1 MSGTPWAVARLLQLP
16 ARGRLLVATDLQ
28 GNLKDFEALARH
40 FRAAGE
46 DAHLVLTGDLVHGPD
61 DETAAA
67 WPEHLG
73 SPYVDESGALMDA
86 FLEEQKRAP
95 GRVHCLLGNHDHA
108 HLGGPVTSKFHDD
121 EAGVLEMRLGP
132 ERAQRLQ
139 ELIATFPLVATAPCG
154 AVMLHAAPS
163 AEIKHARQLEDI
175 DLKGYESFDIE
186 RFMKVPVLGA
196 LLWSRMATAEQ
207 SKKFLK
213 AFGATIAL
221 YGHDVVREGFER
233 VGEDQLCFSTSFGL
247 FDENKVYVQLDLAA
261 KYPNVQALRVGQEIL
276 PLY

>member
-1 MSGTPWAVARLLQLP
+1 MPRLLELP

-28 GNLKDFEALARH
+28 GNLKDFQALARH
-40 FRAAGE
+40 FRAAGD
-46 DAHLVLTGDLVHGPD
+46 DAHLLITGDLVHGPD

-73 SPYVDESGALMDA
+73 TAYTDESGALMDA
-86 FLEEQKRAP
+86 FLEEQRRAP

-108 HLGGPVTSKFHDD
+108 HVGGPVTSKFHDD
-121 EAGVLEMRLGP
+121 EAGVLESKLGP
-132 ERAQRLQ
+132 EATQRLQ
-139 ELIATFPLVATAPCG
+139 ALISTFPLVARAPCG

-163 AEIKHARQLEDI
+163 AELRAPKQLEDI
-175 DLKGYESFDIE
+175 DLRGYESFDIE

-196 LLWSRMATAEQ
+196 LLWSRMASSEQ
-207 SKKFLK
+207 SGRFLK
-213 AFGATIAL
+213 ALGGTIAL

-247 FDENKVYVQLDLAA
+247 FDEYKVYVSLDLAA
-261 KYPNVQALRVGQEIL
+261 KYPSVRALREGEEIL